1 MTPACLASLPE
12 CRVAASKDA
21 KIRRVFREPSGD
33 LDLRQWPQQRKI
45 ADARRNRP
53 FDISSEITLE
63 FEGLAILVINL
74 DPIEA
79 EVCGA
84 GGMLVR
90 HRYSIAPGQHGA
102 GERNGA
108 QNAGYRNVA
117 VQRTGLV
124 ELQQACVQPAMNPDE
139 GQLRGPNAGSNRFGV
154 TQREEQHRFAPLPE
168 TFDRDDRILAA
179 ADRYT
184 RPSRELDSY
193 R

>member
-1 MTPACLASLPE
+1 MICQMRHHAGPIESLSYATKRLHGQPT
-12 CRVAASKDA
+12 
-21 KIRRVFREPSGD
+21 GT
-33 LDLRQWPQQRKI
+33 
-45 ADARRNRP
+45 
-53 FDISSEITLE
+53 ITLE
-63 FEGLAILVINL
+63 SEGLVILVINL

-139 GQLRGPNAGSNRFGV
+139 G
-154 TQREEQHRFAPLPE
+154 
-168 TFDRDDRILAA
+168 
-179 ADRYT
+179 
-184 RPSRELDSY
+184 
-193 R
+193 